1 MLNFKISL
9 ISFSLILGLV
19 FFNSYQ
25 VMALTIP
32 AHQTS
37 NGSIGLQGTIPSP
50 PPSRSAT
57 IATPVSGA
65 SFTTMPVNVTGLCP
79 SNLLIKIFSNNVFVG
94 AINCQNGSYN
104 IPVDL
109 FSGQN
114 DLVAID
120 YNNLDEAGPD
130 SNSVIVN
137 YNNIQLAKFGSV
149 VSLTSNDAERGS
161 NPGSTLTWPFS
172 LTGGLGPYAVSVNW
186 GDGSSTELLSEKFAG
201 QFSVNHVYS
210 KSGVYN
216 VIVRASDSNH
226 TQAFLE
232 VVAVV
237 SGAVINLNQKK
248 STNQSAQLAA
258 TQKPQIIW
266 WPIIVLVPL
275 IFITFWIG
283 GRHQMYVL
291 RHQLEKQREE
301 LQNNKN

>member
-9 ISFSLILGLV
+9 IFFVLILGFV
-19 FFNSYQ
+19 FLSLYQ
-25 VMALTIP
+25 VRALTIP

-50 PPSRSAT
+50 PPSQGAT
-57 IATPVSGA
+57 IATPVTGT
-65 SFTTMPVNVTGLCP
+65 SFTNMPVNVNGLCP
-79 SNLLIKIFSNNVFVG
+79 NNLLIKIFSNNVFIG

-120 YNNLDEAGPD
+120 YNNLDESGPD

-161 NPGSTLTWPFS
+161 NPGSTLTWPFN
-172 LTGGLGPYAVSVNW
+172 LNGGVGPYAVSIDW
-186 GDGSSTELLSEKFAG
+186 GDGSPAELLSEKFAG

-210 KSGVYN
+210 KAGIYN
-216 VIVRASDSNH
+216 VVVRATDSNH

-237 SGAVINLNQKK
+237 NGAVINLNQKK
-248 STNQSAQLAA
+248 STNQSQLVSN
-258 TQKPQIIW
+258 QKPQIIW
-266 WPIIVLVPL
+266 WPIIILVPL

-291 RHQLEKQREE
+291 RRQLEKQREE